1 VGSALDLL
9 SGDAQAFLTKVW
21 ASHVH
26 LHRAESDD
34 LVAHLTLDDVDT
46 LLTSSA
52 IRTPSIRLA
61 QDGAVLPESAYT
73 RSATLAGKQLTGL
86 VDSRKALSLFAGGQ

>member
-1 VGSALDLL
+1 
-9 SGDAQAFLTKVW
+9 
-21 ASHVH
+21 VH
-26 LHRAESDD
+26 LHRADPED
-34 LVAHLTLDDVDT
+34 LVGLLSLDDADQ

-61 QDGAVLPESAYT
+61 QDGAVLPESSYT

-86 VDSRKALSLFAGGQ
+86 LDARKALALFDGGQ